1 MPSNK
6 DVKLSSGDSLSGAL
20 DAISH
25 IIDGR
30 RGGGTPPPED
40 QEVEIDPE
48 LDDSGENKQQPN
60 VGDVKIQDP
69 DNVLSDLRN
78 RLQQQAQDAKND
90 KSQGSGTSGSD
101 DESGQQSDQGQQDQ
115 QGQGQQGQQSQG
127 TSQQGDNG
135 AQPQQPGQQSADG
148 KPTGTDASKK
158 GDSDS
163 SEGSGASGND
173 GEEGASQEDGQLEQK
188 EQPGKP
194 SEAEEK
200 PSDDSD
206 DKNPSPHIADKPEED
221 DDKDDEEAIRKLV
234 DQSRDINERKAVTR
248 KKIEAARLANELANQ
263 IKKKKDTAPKSAI
276 DQASSAMQE
285 LADEVNDPL
294 CTVDSLQDKIDNGFK
309 ALDEIGADTHY
320 VDSAEVRAKRI
331 QRDFGGA
338 NSAVLDAEERINVN
352 KDLQRQGAVSQ
363 EIKKYST
370 NHLGTVKDLEIDIYE
385 AIKSQIGEDE
395 EETRTYSRINR
406 RYEDDPGIIMRGT
419 KIDDVKRLTKPLLNV
434 YFDCSGSWEKSDIEM
449 GRRVLGDLA
458 EFEARDELDVR
469 IKYCV
474 DDELYDT
481 YEDARNSGGGTYF
494 WKAIL
499 QDVQDSHASNVL
511 IMTDS
516 DMTGDGSSY
525 GLRVQVEGCV
535 WWLWKN
541 GQIAKDLPKY
551 LRGDLGGGEYVFYAV
566 EN

>member
-60 VGDVKIQDP
+60 VGDIEIQDP

-90 KSQGSGTSGSD
+90 KSQGSGASGSD
-101 DESGQQSDQGQQDQ
+101 DEGEQQPSQGAS
-115 QGQGQQGQQSQG
+115 QQSQG
-127 TSQQGDNG
+127 ASQQGDKG
-135 AQPQQPGQQSADG
+135 AQQQSGQQGTDG
-148 KPTGTDASKK
+148 EPTGTNASKK

-163 SEGSGASGND
+163 GENSGAFGND
-173 GEEGASQEDGQLEQK
+173 GEEGASQEDGQPKQEK
-188 EQPGKP
+188 QPGKP
-194 SEAEEK
+194 SEDEEK
-200 PSDDSD
+200 SSDDD
-206 DKNPSPHIADKPEED
+206 GDENPSSHAADKPEED
-221 DDKDDEEAIRKLV
+221 DDNEGDEDDKEAIRKLV

-338 NSAVLDAEERINVN
+338 NSSILDAEERINVN

-370 NHLGTVKDLEIDIYE
+370 NHLGTIKDLEIDIYE

-434 YFDCSGSWEKSDIEM
+434 YFDCSASWEPSDIEM
-449 GRRVLGDLA
+449 GRRVIGDLA

-474 DDELYDT
+474 DSRLYDT
-481 YEDARNSGGGTYF
+481 YEDARNSGGSTYF

-566 EN
+566 ED

>member
-6 DVKLSSGDSLSGAL
+6 DVKLSSGDSLSGVL

-30 RGGGTPPPED
+30 RGGGNPPPEE

-60 VGDVKIQDP
+60 VGDVEIQDP
-69 DNVLSDLRN
+69 DNVLSDLHN

-90 KSQGSGTSGSD
+90 KSQGSGASGSD
-101 DESGQQSDQGQQDQ
+101 DESEQQPSQSQQDQGQQDQ
-115 QGQGQQGQQSQG
+115 QGQGASQ
-127 TSQQGDNG
+127 
-135 AQPQQPGQQSADG
+135 QQPGQQSQDG

-173 GEEGASQEDGQLEQK
+173 GEESVSQEDGQPEQK
-188 EQPGKP
+188 EQSGKP
-194 SEAEEK
+194 GEAEDNDGEG
-200 PSDDSD
+200 
-206 DKNPSPHIADKPEED
+206 KNPSPHTIDEPEED
-221 DDKDDEEAIRKLV
+221 DNKDGEEAIRKLV

-276 DQASSAMQE
+276 DQASNAMQE

-338 NSAVLDAEERINVN
+338 NSSILDAEERINVN

-370 NHLGTVKDLEIDIYE
+370 SHLGTIKDLEIDIYE

-406 RYEDDPGIIMRGT
+406 RYEDDPGIIMRGS

-434 YFDCSGSWEKSDIEM
+434 YFDCSASWEKSDIEM
-449 GRRVLGDLA
+449 GRRVIGDLA

-474 DDELYDT
+474 NRELYDT
-481 YEDARNSGGGTYF
+481 YEDARNSGGSTYF

-516 DMTGDGSSY
+516 DMTGDGQSY
-525 GLRVQVEGCV
+525 GRRVQVEGCV

-541 GQIAKDLPKY
+541 GQIAKDLPVY
-551 LRGDLGGGEYVFYAV
+551 LRGDLGNGEYVFYAV

>member
-6 DVKLSSGDSLSGAL
+6 DIMLSSGDSLSGAL
-20 DAISH
+20 DAISQ

-30 RGGGTPPPED
+30 RGGGNPPPNSGE

-48 LDDSGENKQQPN
+48 LDDSGENTQQPN
-60 VGDVKIQDP
+60 VGDVEIQDP
-69 DNVLSDLRN
+69 DNVLADLN
-78 RLQQQAQDAKND
+78 KRLQQQAQDLKND
-90 KSQGSGTSGSD
+90 KSQGSGASGSD
-101 DESGQQSDQGQQDQ
+101 DESGQQSS
-115 QGQGQQGQQSQG
+115 QGQQSQG
-127 TSQQGDNG
+127 ANQQSQGASQQSDNG
-135 AQPQQPGQQSADG
+135 AQQQQPGQQGSDG
-148 KPTGTDASKK
+148 KPTGTGASKK
-158 GDSDS
+158 GDSDAG
-163 SEGSGASGND
+163 EGSDTSGND
-173 GEEGASQEDGQLEQK
+173 GEEGASQEDGQPEQEK
-188 EQPGKP
+188 QLGKHG
-194 SEAEEK
+194 EDEEK

-206 DKNPSPHIADKPEED
+206 DKNPPSDQPEED
-221 DDKDDEEAIRKLV
+221 DSDDKEAIRKLV
-234 DQSRDINERKAVTR
+234 DQSRDVNERKAITR

-276 DQASSAMQE
+276 DQASNAMQE

-294 CTVDSLQDKIDNGFK
+294 CTIDSLQDKIDNGFK

-352 KDLQRQGAVSQ
+352 KDLQKQGAGSQ

-385 AIKSQIGEDE
+385 AIRSQIGEDE

-406 RYEDDPGIIMRGT
+406 RYEDDPGIIMRGS

-434 YFDCSGSWEKSDIEM
+434 YFDCSASWEKSDIEM
-449 GRRVLGDLA
+449 GRRVLADLA
-458 EFEARDELDVR
+458 DFEARDELDVR

-474 DDELYDT
+474 DDALYDT
-481 YEDARNSGGGTYF
+481 YEDARNSGGSTYF
-494 WKAIL
+494 WRAIL

-516 DMTGDGSSY
+516 DMSGDGRSY
-525 GLRVQVEGCV
+525 GSRVQVEGCV

-541 GQIAKDLPKY
+541 GQIAKDLPMY
-551 LRGDLGGGEYVFYAV
+551 LRGDLGNGEYVFYTV
-566 EN
+566 

>member
-30 RGGGTPPPED
+30 RGGGNPPPEE

-60 VGDVKIQDP
+60 VRDVEIQDP

-78 RLQQQAQDAKND
+78 RLQQQNQDAKND
-90 KSQGSGTSGSD
+90 KSQGSGASGSD
-101 DESGQQSDQGQQDQ
+101 DESEQQPGQDQ
-115 QGQGQQGQQSQG
+115 QGQGQQG
-127 TSQQGDNG
+127 DDG
-135 AQPQQPGQQSADG
+135 AQQQPGQQGQNG

-173 GEEGASQEDGQLEQK
+173 SEEGASQEDGQPEQEK
-188 EQPGKP
+188 QP
-194 SEAEEK
+194 EK
-200 PSDDSD
+200 PGEGEDNDDDS
-206 DKNPSPHIADKPEED
+206 KNPPPHIADKPEED

-276 DQASSAMQE
+276 DQASNAMQE

-352 KDLQRQGAVSQ
+352 KDLQRQGAGSQ

-385 AIKSQIGEDE
+385 AIRSQIGEDE

-406 RYEDDPGIIMRGT
+406 RYEDDPGIIMRGS
-419 KIDDVKRLTKPLLNV
+419 KIDDVKRITKPLLNV
-434 YFDCSGSWEKSDIEM
+434 YFDCSASWEKSDIEM

-458 EFEARDELDVR
+458 EFEAKDELDVR

-474 DDELYDT
+474 DSELYDT
-481 YEDARNSGGGTYF
+481 YEDARNSGGSTYF

-516 DMTGDGSSY
+516 DMTGDGQSY
-525 GLRVQVEGCV
+525 GRRVQVEGCV

-541 GQIAKDLPKY
+541 GQIAKDLPMY
-551 LRGDLGGGEYVFYAV
+551 LRGDLGNGEYVFYAV

>member
-25 IIDGR
+25 IIAGR
-30 RGGGTPPPED
+30 SGGGDLPSGEL
-40 QEVEIDPE
+40 EAEIDPE

-60 VGDVKIQDP
+60 VGDVEIQDP

-78 RLQQQAQDAKND
+78 RLQQQNQDAKND
-90 KSQGSGTSGSD
+90 KSQGSGASGSD
-101 DESGQQSDQGQQDQ
+101 DESEQQPGQDQ
-115 QGQGQQGQQSQG
+115 QGQGQQG
-127 TSQQGDNG
+127 DDG
-135 AQPQQPGQQSADG
+135 AQQQPGQQGQNG

-173 GEEGASQEDGQLEQK
+173 GEEGASQEDGQPEQEK
-188 EQPGKP
+188 QP
-194 SEAEEK
+194 EK
-200 PSDDSD
+200 PGEGEDNDDD
-206 DKNPSPHIADKPEED
+206 GKNPPPHIADKPEED

-276 DQASSAMQE
+276 DQASNAMQE

-309 ALDEIGADTHY
+309 ALDEIGADTQY

-352 KDLQRQGAVSQ
+352 KDLQRQGAGSQ

-406 RYEDDPGIIMRGT
+406 RYEDDPGIIMRGS

-434 YFDCSGSWEKSDIEM
+434 YFDCSASWEKSDIEM

-458 EFEARDELDVR
+458 EFEAKDELDVR

-474 DDELYDT
+474 DRELYDT
-481 YEDARNSGGGTYF
+481 YEDARNSGGSTYF

-511 IMTDS
+511 VMTDS
-516 DMTGDGSSY
+516 DMSGDGRSY
-525 GLRVQVEGCV
+525 GRRVQVEGCV

-541 GQIAKDLPKY
+541 GQIAKDLPMY
-551 LRGDLGGGEYVFYAV
+551 LRGDLGNGEYVFYAV

>member
-6 DVKLSSGDSLSGAL
+6 DVMLSSGDSLSGAL
-20 DAISH
+20 DAISQ
-25 IIDGR
+25 IIDER
-30 RGGGTPPPED
+30 NGGGNPPPNSGE
-40 QEVEIDPE
+40 QKVEIDPE

-60 VGDVKIQDP
+60 VGDVEIQDP
-69 DNVLSDLRN
+69 DNVLADLN
-78 RLQQQAQDAKND
+78 KRLQQQAQDLKND
-90 KSQGSGTSGSD
+90 KSQGSGASGSD
-101 DESGQQSDQGQQDQ
+101 DESGQQSS
-115 QGQGQQGQQSQG
+115 QGQQSQG
-127 TSQQGDNG
+127 ASQQSDNG
-135 AQPQQPGQQSADG
+135 AQQQQQQPGQQGSDG
-148 KPTGTDASKK
+148 KPTGTGASKK
-158 GDSDS
+158 GDSDAG
-163 SEGSGASGND
+163 EGSDTSGND
-173 GEEGASQEDGQLEQK
+173 GEEGASQEDGQPEQEK
-188 EQPGKP
+188 QLGKHG
-194 SEAEEK
+194 EDEEK
-200 PSDDSD
+200 PSDDGD
-206 DKNPSPHIADKPEED
+206 DKNPPSDQPEED
-221 DDKDDEEAIRKLV
+221 DGDDKEAIRKLV
-234 DQSRDINERKAVTR
+234 DQSRDVNERKAITR

-276 DQASSAMQE
+276 DQASNAMQE

-294 CTVDSLQDKIDNGFK
+294 CTIDSLQDKIDNGFK

-352 KDLQRQGAVSQ
+352 KDLQKQGAGSQ

-385 AIKSQIGEDE
+385 AIRSQIGEDE

-406 RYEDDPGIIMRGT
+406 RYEDDPGIIMRGS

-434 YFDCSGSWEKSDIEM
+434 YFDCSASWEKSDIEM
-449 GRRVLGDLA
+449 GRRVLADLA
-458 EFEARDELDVR
+458 DFEARDELDVR

-474 DDELYDT
+474 DDALYDT
-481 YEDARNSGGGTYF
+481 YEDARNSGGSTYF
-494 WKAIL
+494 WRAIL

-516 DMTGDGSSY
+516 DMSGDGRSY
-525 GLRVQVEGCV
+525 GSRVQVEGCV

-541 GQIAKDLPKY
+541 GQIAKDLPMY
-551 LRGDLGGGEYVFYAV
+551 LRGDLGNGEYVFYTV
-566 EN
+566 